1 MKMGTHKRG
10 TATATGMS
18 YKQRSGSGVR
28 HGPNHKNVSGSKRK
42 DVGGSGLTGPIKGR
56 DKGGL

>member
-18 YKQRSGSGVR
+18 YKKQSGSGVR
-28 HGPNHKNVSGSKRK
+28 HGPNHKNVSGSKPK
-42 DVGGSGLTGPIKGR
+42 AVGGSGVTGPIKGR